1 MNENLNVLNEVH
13 KGLVMG
19 MESLSVISSK
29 VGDQQFKQILDDQY
43 EQYGYILDRVNNKFQ
58 EYGKQADDTSPA
70 QKVMGWTGI
79 QMGTMT
85 DKSNSKISDMLIR
98 GTTMGIIEGRKL
110 LNQNLQLD
118 QDVEQILLKYPHQ
131 LFVQLL
137 LYLFLLSVM
146 NLCHCLF

>member
-118 QDVEQILLKYPHQ
+118 QDVEQILDDFVSKQEHDVEKLKEW
-131 LFVQLL
+131 L
-137 LYLFLLSVM
+137 
-146 NLCHCLF
+146 